1 MIVAGSP
8 VKRVE
13 DGAKA
18 LRGAV
23 VGVVLAA
30 GRSRRFGAEKA
41 VAELLGKPLLV
52 WVAERLRRSCARIA
66 VNARPGSDTERLA
79 RARSFWVLHDAPG
92 DAQGALAGVR
102 AGLAW
107 ADQLGARALAISP
120 CDAPLLPDDLFER
133 LIRAAGVG
141 AAVAETVDGR
151 QPLCSVWPVTALPA
165 VTEALAGGAH
175 PPTWRVLDG
184 LGAARVAFGD
194 AAAFVNVNTR
204 ADLAEIATRLDHQR

>member
-1 MIVAGSP
+1 MIVTESP

-13 DGAKA
+13 DG
-18 LRGAV
+18 RGEV
-23 VGVVLAA
+23 VGVVIAA

-41 VAELLGKPLLV
+41 VADLLGKPLLV
-52 WVAERLRRSCARIA
+52 WAAERLASSCALVA

-79 RARSFWVLHDAPG
+79 YARELPVLHDAPG

-107 ADQLGARALAISP
+107 AGRLGARALAVSP

-133 LIRAAGVG
+133 LIRAAREG
-141 AAVAETVDGR
+141 AAVADTDDGR

-165 VTEALAGGAH
+165 VTAALAGGAH
-175 PPTWRVLDG
+175 PPTWRLLED
-184 LGAARVAFGD
+184 LGAARVLFGD
-194 AAAFVNVNTR
+194 RAAFANINTR
-204 ADLAEIATRLDHQR
+204 ADLAEVAARLDYQR

>member
-1 MIVAGSP
+1 MIVAESL

-13 DGAKA
+13 DRANA

-23 VGVVLAA
+23 VGVVIAA

-41 VAELLGKPLLV
+41 IAELAGKPLLV
-52 WVAERLRRSCARIA
+52 WAAERLGRGCALVA
-66 VNARPGSDTERLA
+66 VNARPGSDTERVA
-79 RARSFWVLHDAPG
+79 RGRNLPVLHDAPG

-107 ADQLGARALAISP
+107 AEQLGARALAVSP

-141 AAVAETVDGR
+141 AAVAETADGR
-151 QPLCSVWPVTALPA
+151 QPLCSVWPVTALPT
-165 VTEALAGGAH
+165 VTAALAAGAH

-194 AAAFVNVNTR
+194 AAAFANINTR
-204 ADLAEIATRLDHQR
+204 ADLADVAARLHYQR

>member
-1 MIVAGSP
+1 MIVTESP

-13 DGAKA
+13 ND
-18 LRGAV
+18 RGDV
-23 VGVVLAA
+23 VGLVIAA

-41 VAELLGKPLLV
+41 VADLLGKPLLV
-52 WVAERLRRSCARIA
+52 WAAERLASSCALVG

-79 RARSFWVLHDAPG
+79 YARELPVLHDAPG

-107 ADQLGARALAISP
+107 AGRLGARALAVSP

-133 LIRAAGVG
+133 LIRAAGEG
-141 AAVAETVDGR
+141 AAVADTDDGR

-165 VTEALAGGAH
+165 VTAALAGGAH
-175 PPTWRVLDG
+175 PPTWRVLED
-184 LGAARVAFGD
+184 LGAARVLFAD
-194 AAAFVNVNTR
+194 RAAFANINTR
-204 ADLAEIATRLDHQR
+204 ADLAEVAARLDYQR

>member
-1 MIVAGSP
+1 MIVTESP

-13 DGAKA
+13 DD
-18 LRGAV
+18 RGDV
-23 VGVVLAA
+23 VGLVIAA

-41 VAELLGKPLLV
+41 VADLLGKPLLV
-52 WVAERLRRSCARIA
+52 WAAERLASSCALVG

-79 RARSFWVLHDAPG
+79 YARELPVLHDAPG

-107 ADQLGARALAISP
+107 AGRLGARALAVSP

-133 LIRAAGVG
+133 LIRAAGEG
-141 AAVAETVDGR
+141 AAVADTDDGR

-165 VTEALAGGAH
+165 VTAALAGGAH
-175 PPTWRVLDG
+175 PPTWRVLED
-184 LGAARVAFGD
+184 LGAARVLFAD
-194 AAAFVNVNTR
+194 RAAFANINTR
-204 ADLAEIATRLDHQR
+204 ADLAEVAARLDYQR